1 LLPRGALF
9 AILVLVLGH
18 LPAFGQVPAK
28 ITIGTGTAVDFLP
41 AFVARDTGI
50 FAKHGLDAT
59 LTIIAVP
66 SLVPPALVS
75 GSLQIGELTPP
86 NIILAEA
93 GGIELVAI
101 AGTTRL
107 VATEPKIALV
117 TRAGVTVNEAQ
128 DLVGKKVGVPGFNS
142 IIDWFLRH
150 WLIEHRVP
158 LDRVSIVETPM
169 AQMGDLLKSGQLDAA
184 APVEP
189 MLSRIIASGA
199 GTRSADFFSQ
209 ANPDTIGTF
218 WGATRVWAYAN
229 RPLVDAFRASLAD
242 AVAFIGDHPDQAKA
256 IEQKALGSVD
266 PAMPEF
272 TADIEPGDFDF
283 FIKLGH
289 QLGVLHQEVDVP
301 KLIFPIS
308 P

>member
-1 LLPRGALF
+1 MLPRGMLLAL
-9 AILVLVLGH
+9 LVLVLGH
-18 LPAFGQVPAK
+18 LPAFGQAPAK

-107 VATEPKIALV
+107 VATHPKIALV

-128 DLVGKKVGVPGFNS
+128 DLVGKKVGVPGFDS

-150 WLIEHRVP
+150 WLIEHRVHLGSR
-158 LDRVSIVETPM
+158 LDRRETPM
-169 AQMGDLLKSGQLDAA
+169 PQMGDLLKSGQLDAA

-199 GTRSADFFSQ
+199 ATRSADFFSQ

-218 WGATRVWAYAN
+218 WGATRAWATAN
-229 RPLVDAFRASLAD
+229 RPLISTLSAPRSPTRSPSSVSIPIRPRRSSRRRWAPSTPSCRNSRRRSS
-242 AVAFIGDHPDQAKA
+242 PA
-256 IEQKALGSVD
+256 ILTSSSSSA
-266 PAMPEF
+266 
-272 TADIEPGDFDF
+272 
-283 FIKLGH
+283 
-289 QLGVLHQEVDVP
+289 
-301 KLIFPIS
+301 IS
-308 P
+308 SACCTRRSTCRS